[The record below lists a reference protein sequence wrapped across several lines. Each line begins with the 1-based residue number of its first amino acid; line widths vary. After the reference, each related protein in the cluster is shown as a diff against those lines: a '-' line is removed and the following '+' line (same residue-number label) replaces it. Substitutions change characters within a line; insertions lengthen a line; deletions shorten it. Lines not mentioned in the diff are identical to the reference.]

1 MRKKTKV
8 IDLCCGLGGIS
19 LAAKQLG
26 IQPILGVDICA
37 NALKSYKKN
46 FPKADTVNLDLTTK
60 SSTAHII
67 DHLKRHKI
75 DTQDLYL
82 VSGPPCQGF
91 SVAGKRQVG
100 DPRNNLIVN
109 IAKLITTIKPKAAIV
124 ENVSFI
130 KNKKYTRIINRFKK
144 QLIDAEYFIEEF
156 ELNAQDYG
164 VPQRR
169 RRVFFLI
176 TSKKISQTDYAH
188 FFESQKRRAPKIG
201 KAFIG
206 LPLAVVRPDDYNDEL
221 SVSGI
226 YNHFAMQ
233 HSEKVKQKI
242 ARIKPGKGP
251 FSYRKLNPDNYAPT
265 LVAGHRAPP
274 VHYEHAR
281 SITAREAARIQSLP
295 DSFRIYGNF
304 GSQIQQVANAV
315 PPKLAKA
322 VLKTLMTFVEQ

>member
-1 MRKKTKV
+1 MENKSKA

-19 LAAKQLG
+19 LAARQLG
-26 IQPILGVDICA
+26 IKPILGVDICV
-37 NALKSYKKN
+37 NALKSYKNN
-46 FPKADTVNLDLTTK
+46 FPKADTINLDLT
-60 SSTAHII
+60 SNGSTAKII
-67 DHLKRHKI
+67 DYLKQHKI
-75 DTQDLYL
+75 DTQDLYV

-91 SVAGKRQVG
+91 SVAGKREVS

-130 KNKKYTRIINRFKK
+130 KNKKYSRIINRFKK
-144 QLIDAEYFIEEF
+144 QLTDAKYFIEEF

-176 TSKKISQTDYAH
+176 TAKKISQADYVK
-188 FFESQKRRAPKIG
+188 FFESQKKKAPKISQ
-201 KAFIG
+201 AFVG
-206 LPLAVVRPDDYNDEL
+206 LPLARVRPDDYSDEL
-221 SVSGI
+221 SVAGF

-274 VHYEHAR
+274 VHYKYPR
-281 SITAREAARIQSLP
+281 SITTREAARIQSLP

-315 PPKLAKA
+315 PPKLAKV
-322 VLKTLMTFVEQ
+322 VLKTLMTFVER